1 MKKKEQISTVAPR
14 LRNSYAR
21 EERLWDTLLHW
32 IEDPL
37 RPKTNMGNLR
47 INPVLVL
54 LAAMALLTLA
64 TFLFFSIVQ
73 L

>member
-1 MKKKEQISTVAPR
+1 MAAR

-21 EERLWDTLLHW
+21 EERLGDILLHW

-37 RPKTNMGNLR
+37 RPKTNTGNLR

-54 LAAMALLTLA
+54 LAAMVLLTLA